1 MRRVT
6 RARPELTFTSRI
18 ELRSQRQ
25 RVRPAFCGASM
36 LPRTD
41 EDFDAALDE
50 FDRIFRRIPPQRGL
64 ITTWAVE
71 SSEPRASNQFA
82 PRPSSLTPILL
93 SADLA
98 MDAQT
103 GNRRRATFEITR
115 LKSTTRHIKALVKG
129 HESIERTAPMERVPR
144 QGGNRCQRSRTKSTY
159 VFNCIHSGQ
168 ATVIQPMGMR

>member
-6 RARPELTFTSRI
+6 RARPELTFTVTDRI
-18 ELRSQRQ
+18 TRSQRQ

-71 SSEPRASNQFA
+71 SAELSSRHGPWSLPNQEPQI
-82 PRPSSLTPILL
+82 SLLL
-93 SADLA
+93 
-98 MDAQT
+98 
-103 GNRRRATFEITR
+103 GR
-115 LKSTTRHIKALVKG
+115 
-129 HESIERTAPMERVPR
+129 PR
-144 QGGNRCQRSRTKSTY
+144 QRRTGCKI
-159 VFNCIHSGQ
+159 V
-168 ATVIQPMGMR
+168 PLPPD